1 MAILTIIPLSLIDNY
16 IIAKTDYLWGIK
28 SDSKFI
34 DKLIPDNDILFIAG
48 LNQGENKMKGF
59 PFLKSYNNQDIRV
72 EDLWRCKIKTKPVEV
87 KDSPF
92 GEDYPIVFELE
103 IIEEIPDFAI
113 DDLKP
118 ELVEI
123 IRKLYISNNRF
134 AEIDDKLFENSFN
147 K

>member
-1 MAILTIIPLSLIDNY
+1 MAILTIVPLTLIDNY

-34 DKLIPDNDILFIAG
+34 NKLIPGDNILFIAG
-48 LNQGENKMKGF
+48 LNQGDTKIKGF
-59 PFLKSYNNQDIRV
+59 PFLKSYSNQGIRV
-72 EDLWRCKIKTKPVEV
+72 EDLWRCEIKTKPVMN
-87 KDSPF
+87 KNSPF
-92 GEDYPIVFELE
+92 GKDYPYVFELD
-103 IIEEIPDFAI
+103 IIEEIPDFGI

-118 ELVEI
+118 ELIEI

-134 AEIDDKLFENSFN
+134 VEIDNKLFVNSFT